1 MTLSLWQ
8 WILLA
13 CALAFVTKLLGYS
26 LPERWMR
33 SPRMAQIA
41 ACTVVLSAGFM
52 LLGQSLAGAAVLG
65 MGLALSSTA
74 VVMPVMAER
83 GRMKGVVGRSTF
95 AVLLAQDLAVA
106 PILITVTVLAT
117 VALSGWAA

>member
-41 ACTVVLSAGFM
+41 ACL
-52 LLGQSLAGAAVLG
+52 
-65 MGLALSSTA
+65 
-74 VVMPVMAER
+74 
-83 GRMKGVVGRSTF
+83 
-95 AVLLAQDLAVA
+95 
-106 PILITVTVLAT
+106 T
-117 VALSGWAA
+117 VALLASHSAWALLPIARIAAPEGPMKTRPAASTASAKSSFSARKP